1 MAELNKVTCG
11 GLLKGNT
18 GVPACYMDLSVI
30 NGIIL
35 TPIGYTIT
43 KTEIA
48 STLLSK
54 LQTSTLATRANR
66 IYPVLNFVDIKDN
79 TEQPTY
85 QTFGFGRKVLSK
97 EGKYSFEASYL
108 DGGLCL
114 SNQLRNFNS
123 IKWAAFLVDSNGVLI
138 GTKVGDNLMAIPLN
152 MFYAFPYGIATSS
165 QVSSY
170 KLNIEIE
177 PKYLNEEIGFV
188 QTKNEFDIFDNVK
201 GLLNLV
207 ITKTT
212 TLASGKIEIMVT
224 NSCGGDNIYDVYSTN
239 LANITAWVVKNATTK
254 NTITITAVTAVPANK
269 TIELTLDTADTDYPA
284 VASKLTIELAQPSIL
299 AASPIL
305 MVGYEGVNVLTETV

>member
-18 GVPACYMDLSVI
+18 GVPQCYMDLAPI

-35 TPIGYTIT
+35 TPIGYTLT
-43 KTEIA
+43 KAEIA

-79 TEQPTY
+79 TEQPSY
-85 QTFGFGRKVLSK
+85 QTLGFGRKVLLK

-114 SNQLRNFNS
+114 SNQLRNFNYT
-123 IKWAAFLVDSNGVLI
+123 KWAAFLVDANGVLV
-138 GTKVGDNLMAIPLN
+138 GTKVGDNIMAIPLN
-152 MFYAFPYGIATSS
+152 LFYASPYGIATSS
-165 QVSSY
+165 QAASY

-188 QTKNEFDIFDNVK
+188 QTKGEFDIFDSVK

-207 ITKTT
+207 IKTAVALT
-212 TLASGKIEIMVT
+212 GGKVEIMVI
-224 NSCGGDNIYDVYSTN
+224 NSCGGDNIYDVYGTN
-239 LANITAWVVKNATTK
+239 LANITAWLSKNATTK
-254 NTITITAVTAVPANK
+254 NGITITAAVAVPANK

-284 VASKLTIELAQPSIL
+284 VASKLTIELNTAAIL
-299 AASPIL
+299 AAAPIL
-305 MVGYEGVNVLTETV
+305 MVGYEGANILTETV

>member
-18 GVPACYMDLSVI
+18 GVPQCYMDLAPI

-35 TPIGYTIT
+35 TPIGYTLT
-43 KTEIA
+43 KAEIA

-54 LQTSTLATRANR
+54 LQTSTLAARANR

-79 TEQPTY
+79 TEQPSY
-85 QTFGFGRKVLSK
+85 QTLGFGRKVLLK

-114 SNQLRNFNS
+114 SNQLRNFNYT
-123 IKWAAFLVDSNGVLI
+123 KWAAFLVDANGVLV
-138 GTKVGDNLMAIPLN
+138 GTKVGDNIMAIPLN
-152 MFYAFPYGIATSS
+152 LFYASPYGIATSS
-165 QVSSY
+165 QAASY
-170 KLNIEIE
+170 KLNMEIE

-188 QTKNEFDIFDNVK
+188 QTKGEFDIFDSVK

-207 ITKTT
+207 IKTAVPLT
-212 TLASGKIEIMVT
+212 GGKLEIMVT
-224 NSCGGDNIYDVYSTN
+224 NSCGGDNIYDVYGSN
-239 LANITAWVVKNATTK
+239 LANVTAWVAKNATTK
-254 NTITITAVTAVPANK
+254 NGITITAATPVAANK

-284 VASKLTIELAQPSIL
+284 VASKLTIELNTAAIL
-299 AASPIL
+299 AATPIL
-305 MVGYEGVNVLTETV
+305 MVGYEGANIITETV

>member
-18 GVPACYMDLSVI
+18 GVPQCYMDLAPI

-35 TPIGYTIT
+35 TPIGYTLT
-43 KTEIA
+43 KAEIA

-79 TEQPTY
+79 TEQPSY
-85 QTFGFGRKVLSK
+85 QTLGFGRKVLLK

-114 SNQLRNFNS
+114 SNQLRNFNYT
-123 IKWAAFLVDSNGVLI
+123 KWAAFLVDANGVLV
-138 GTKVGDNLMAIPLN
+138 GTKVGDNIMAIPLN
-152 MFYAFPYGIATSS
+152 LFYASPYGIATSS
-165 QVSSY
+165 QAASY

-188 QTKNEFDIFDNVK
+188 QTKGEFDIFDSVK

-212 TLASGKIEIMVT
+212 TLTAGKIEIMVT
-224 NSCGGDNIYDVYSTN
+224 NSCGGDNIYDVYGTN
-239 LANITAWVVKNATTK
+239 LANITAWVAKNATTK
-254 NTITITAVTAVPANK
+254 NGITITAAVTVPANK

-284 VASKLTIELAQPSIL
+284 VASKLTIELNTAAIL
-299 AASPIL
+299 AAAPIL
-305 MVGYEGVNVLTETV
+305 MVGYEGANILTETV

>member
-18 GVPACYMDLSVI
+18 GVPQCYMDLAPI

-35 TPIGYTIT
+35 TPIGYTLT
-43 KTEIA
+43 KAEIA

-54 LQTSTLATRANR
+54 LQTSTLAARANR

-79 TEQPTY
+79 TEQPSY
-85 QTFGFGRKVLSK
+85 QTLGFGRKVLLK

-114 SNQLRNFNS
+114 SNQLRNFNYT
-123 IKWAAFLVDSNGVLI
+123 KWAAFLVDANGVLV
-138 GTKVGDNLMAIPLN
+138 GTKVGDNIMAIPLN
-152 MFYAFPYGIATSS
+152 LFYASPYGIATSS
-165 QVSSY
+165 QAASY

-188 QTKNEFDIFDNVK
+188 QTKGEFDIFDSVK

-212 TLASGKIEIMVT
+212 TLTAGKIEIMVT
-224 NSCGGDNIYDVYSTN
+224 NSCGGDNIYDVYGTN
-239 LANITAWVVKNATTK
+239 LANITAWVAKNATTK
-254 NTITITAVTAVPANK
+254 NGITITAAVTVPANK

-284 VASKLTIELAQPSIL
+284 VASKLTIELNTAAIL
-299 AASPIL
+299 AAAPIL
-305 MVGYEGVNVLTETV
+305 MVGYEGANILTETV

>member
-18 GVPACYMDLSVI
+18 GVPQCYMDLAPI

-35 TPIGYTIT
+35 TPIGYTLT
-43 KTEIA
+43 KAEIA

-54 LQTSTLATRANR
+54 LQTSTLAARANR

-79 TEQPTY
+79 TEQPSY
-85 QTFGFGRKVLSK
+85 QTLGFGRKVLLK

-114 SNQLRNFNS
+114 SNQLRNFNYT
-123 IKWAAFLVDSNGVLI
+123 KWAAFLVDANGVLV
-138 GTKVGDNLMAIPLN
+138 GTKVGDNIMAIPLN
-152 MFYAFPYGIATSS
+152 LFYASPYGIATSS
-165 QVSSY
+165 QAASY

-188 QTKNEFDIFDNVK
+188 QTKGEFDIFDSVK

-207 ITKTT
+207 IKTAVALT
-212 TLASGKIEIMVT
+212 GGKVEIMVI
-224 NSCGGDNIYDVYSTN
+224 NSCGGDNIYDVYGSN
-239 LANITAWVVKNATTK
+239 LANITAWLSKNATTK
-254 NTITITAVTAVPANK
+254 NGITITAAVAVPANK

-284 VASKLTIELAQPSIL
+284 VASKLTIELNTAAIL
-299 AASPIL
+299 AATPIL
-305 MVGYEGVNVLTETV
+305 MVGYEGANIITETV

>member
-35 TPIGYTIT
+35 TPIGYTLT
-43 KTEIA
+43 KAEIA

-79 TEQPTY
+79 TEQPSY
-85 QTFGFGRKVLSK
+85 QTLGFGRKVLLK

-114 SNQLRNFNS
+114 SNQLRNFNP

-152 MFYAFPYGIATSS
+152 LFYAFPYGIATSS
-165 QVSSY
+165 EPASY

-188 QTKNEFDIFDNVK
+188 QTKGEFDIFDTVK

-207 ITKTT
+207 ITETT
-212 TLASGKIEIMVT
+212 TLAAGKIEIMVT
-224 NSCGGDNIYDVYSTN
+224 NSCGGDNIYDVYGTN
-239 LANITAWVVKNATTK
+239 LANITAWISKNATTK
-254 NTITITAVTAVPANK
+254 NGITITAATPVPANK
-269 TIELTLDTADTDYPA
+269 TIELTLDTADLDYPA
-284 VASKLTIELAQPSIL
+284 VASKLTIELNTAAIL
-299 AASPIL
+299 AAAPIL
-305 MVGYEGVNVLTETV
+305 MVGYEGANILTQTV

>member
-18 GVPACYMDLSVI
+18 GVPQCYMDLAPI

-35 TPIGYTIT
+35 TPIGYTLT
-43 KTEIA
+43 KAEIA

-79 TEQPTY
+79 TEQPSY
-85 QTFGFGRKVLSK
+85 QTLGFGRKVLLK

-114 SNQLRNFNS
+114 SNQLRNFNYT
-123 IKWAAFLVDSNGVLI
+123 KWAAFLVDANGVLV
-138 GTKVGDNLMAIPLN
+138 GTKVGDNIMAIPLN
-152 MFYAFPYGIATSS
+152 LFYASPYGIATSS
-165 QVSSY
+165 QAASY

-188 QTKNEFDIFDNVK
+188 QTKGEFDIFDSVK

-207 ITKTT
+207 IKTAVALT
-212 TLASGKIEIMVT
+212 GGKVEIMVI
-224 NSCGGDNIYDVYSTN
+224 NSCGGDNIYDVYGTN
-239 LANITAWVVKNATTK
+239 LANITAWVAKNATTK
-254 NTITITAVTAVPANK
+254 NGITITAAVTVPANK

-284 VASKLTIELAQPSIL
+284 VASKLTIELNTAAIL
-299 AASPIL
+299 AAAPIL
-305 MVGYEGVNVLTETV
+305 MVGYEGANILTETV

>member
-30 NGIIL
+30 NGMIL
-35 TPIGYTIT
+35 TPIGYTLT
-43 KTEIA
+43 KAEIA

-85 QTFGFGRKVLSK
+85 QTLGFGRKVLLK

-114 SNQLRNFNS
+114 SNQLRNFNNT
-123 IKWAAFLVDSNGVLI
+123 KWAAFLVDANGVLI
-138 GTKVGDNLMAIPLN
+138 GTKVGDNLMAMPLN
-152 MFYAFPYGIATSS
+152 LFYASPYGIATSS
-165 QVSSY
+165 QAASY
-170 KLNIEIE
+170 KLTIEIE

-188 QTKNEFDIFDNVK
+188 QTKAEFDIFDSVK

-207 ITKTT
+207 IKTAVALT
-212 TLASGKIEIMVT
+212 GGKVEIMVT
-224 NSCGGDNIYDVYSTN
+224 NSCGGDNIYDVYGTN
-239 LANITAWVVKNATTK
+239 LANITAWVAKNATTK
-254 NTITITAVTAVPANK
+254 NGITITAAVPVPANK

-284 VASKLTIELAQPSIL
+284 VASKLTIELNTAAIL
-299 AASPIL
+299 AAAPIL
-305 MVGYEGVNVLTETV
+305 MVGYEGANIITETV

>member
-18 GVPACYMDLSVI
+18 GVPQCYMDLAPI

-35 TPIGYTIT
+35 TPIGYTLT
-43 KTEIA
+43 KAEIA

-79 TEQPTY
+79 TEQPSY
-85 QTFGFGRKVLSK
+85 QTLGFGRKVLLK

-114 SNQLRNFNS
+114 SNQLRNFNYT
-123 IKWAAFLVDSNGVLI
+123 KWAAFLVDANGVLV
-138 GTKVGDNLMAIPLN
+138 GTKVGDNIMAIPLN
-152 MFYAFPYGIATSS
+152 LFYASPYGIATSS
-165 QVSSY
+165 QAASY

-188 QTKNEFDIFDNVK
+188 QTKGEFDIFDSVK

-207 ITKTT
+207 IKTAVPLT
-212 TLASGKIEIMVT
+212 GGKVEIMVT
-224 NSCGGDNIYDVYSTN
+224 NSCGGDNIYDVYGTN
-239 LANITAWVVKNATTK
+239 LANITAWVAKNATTK
-254 NTITITAVTAVPANK
+254 NGITITAAVTVPANK

-284 VASKLTIELAQPSIL
+284 VASKLTIELNTAAIL
-299 AASPIL
+299 AAAPIL
-305 MVGYEGVNVLTETV
+305 MVGYEGANILTETV

>member
-18 GVPACYMDLSVI
+18 GVPQCYMDLAPI

-35 TPIGYTIT
+35 TPIGYTLT
-43 KTEIA
+43 KAEIA

-79 TEQPTY
+79 TEQPSY
-85 QTFGFGRKVLSK
+85 QTLGFGRKVLLK

-114 SNQLRNFNS
+114 SNQLRNFNYT
-123 IKWAAFLVDSNGVLI
+123 KWAAFLVDANGVLV
-138 GTKVGDNLMAIPLN
+138 GTKVGDNIMAIPLN
-152 MFYAFPYGIATSS
+152 LFYASPYGIATSS
-165 QVSSY
+165 QAASY

-188 QTKNEFDIFDNVK
+188 QTKGEFDIFDSVK

-207 ITKTT
+207 IKTAVPLT
-212 TLASGKIEIMVT
+212 GGKVEIMVT
-224 NSCGGDNIYDVYSTN
+224 NSCGGDNIYDVYGSN
-239 LANITAWVVKNATTK
+239 LANITAWVAKNATTK
-254 NTITITAVTAVPANK
+254 NGITITAAVAVPANK

-284 VASKLTIELAQPSIL
+284 VASKLTIELNTAAIL
-299 AASPIL
+299 AATPIL
-305 MVGYEGVNVLTETV
+305 MVGYEGANILTETV

>member
-18 GVPACYMDLSVI
+18 GVPQCYMDLAPI

-35 TPIGYTIT
+35 TPIGYTLT
-43 KTEIA
+43 KAEIA

-54 LQTSTLATRANR
+54 LQTSTLAARANR

-79 TEQPTY
+79 TEQPSY
-85 QTFGFGRKVLSK
+85 QTLGFGRKVLLK

-114 SNQLRNFNS
+114 SNQLRNFNYT
-123 IKWAAFLVDSNGVLI
+123 KWAAFLVDANGVLV
-138 GTKVGDNLMAIPLN
+138 GTKVGDNIMAIPLN
-152 MFYAFPYGIATSS
+152 LFYASPYGIATSS
-165 QVSSY
+165 QAASY

-188 QTKNEFDIFDNVK
+188 QTKGEFDIFDSVK

-207 ITKTT
+207 IK
-212 TLASGKIEIMVT
+212 
-224 NSCGGDNIYDVYSTN
+224 
-239 LANITAWVVKNATTK
+239 
-254 NTITITAVTAVPANK
+254 TAVP
-269 TIELTLDTADTDYPA
+269 LTWW
-284 VASKLTIELAQPSIL
+284 SK
-299 AASPIL
+299 
-305 MVGYEGVNVLTETV
+305 

>member
-35 TPIGYTIT
+35 TPIGYTLT

-79 TEQPTY
+79 TEQPSY
-85 QTFGFGRKVLSK
+85 QTLGFGRKVLLK

-152 MFYAFPYGIATSS
+152 LFYAFPYGIATSS
-165 QVSSY
+165 QAASY

-188 QTKNEFDIFDNVK
+188 QTKSDFDIFDTVK

-207 ITKTT
+207 ITATT
-212 TLASGKIEIMVT
+212 TLAAGKIEIMVT
-224 NSCGGDNIYDVYSTN
+224 NSCGGDNIYDVYGTN
-239 LANITAWVVKNATTK
+239 LSNITAWISKNATTK
-254 NTITITAVTAVPANK
+254 NGITITAATAVPANK
-269 TIELTLDTADTDYPA
+269 TIELTLDTADADYPA
-284 VASKLTIELAQPSIL
+284 FASKLTIELNTAAIL
-299 AASPIL
+299 AAAPIL
-305 MVGYEGVNVLTETV
+305 MVGYEGANILTQTV

>member
-18 GVPACYMDLSVI
+18 GVPQCYMDLAPI

-35 TPIGYTIT
+35 TPIGYTLT
-43 KTEIA
+43 KAEIA

-54 LQTSTLATRANR
+54 LQTSTLAARANR

-79 TEQPTY
+79 TEQPSY
-85 QTFGFGRKVLSK
+85 QTLGFGRKVLLK

-114 SNQLRNFNS
+114 SNQLRNFNYT
-123 IKWAAFLVDSNGVLI
+123 KWAAFLVDANGVLV
-138 GTKVGDNLMAIPLN
+138 GTKVGDNIMAIPLN
-152 MFYAFPYGIATSS
+152 LFYASPYGIATSS
-165 QVSSY
+165 QAASY

-188 QTKNEFDIFDNVK
+188 QTKGEFDIFDSVK

-207 ITKTT
+207 IKTAVALT
-212 TLASGKIEIMVT
+212 GGKVEIMVI
-224 NSCGGDNIYDVYSTN
+224 NSCGGDNIYDVYGTN
-239 LANITAWVVKNATTK
+239 LANITAWVAKNATTK
-254 NTITITAVTAVPANK
+254 NGITITAAVTVPANK

-284 VASKLTIELAQPSIL
+284 VASKLTIELNTAAIL
-299 AASPIL
+299 AAAPIL
-305 MVGYEGVNVLTETV
+305 MVGYEGANILTETV